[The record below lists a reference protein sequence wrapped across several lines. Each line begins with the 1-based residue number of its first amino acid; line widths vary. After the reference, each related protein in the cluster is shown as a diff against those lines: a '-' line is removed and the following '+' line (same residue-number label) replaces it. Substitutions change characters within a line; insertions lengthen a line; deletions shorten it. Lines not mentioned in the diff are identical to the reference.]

1 MRRRWRRRWCPR
13 PPSPPPRCN
22 CRCLTRSALLSAAVR
37 FFSEGHEAK
46 HLNGRTDG
54 RTDGRRGERT
64 TVTPSRPSL
73 CERVLTPQSANP
85 PPRRPDCI
93 EHASIPCCWS
103 SPSSSSI
110 AAPRRADCSLYPSS
124 KSTVATS
131 LFLLLLIRSR
141 SGTHAYIFK
150 CSKPQRNFGS

>member
-46 HLNGRTDG
+46 HLNG